1 VNKPNNDYW
10 SKTSGLAKS
19 NSVGRYSS
27 PMKDLPKN
35 PKEVLDET
43 CSNAS
48 SKPTS
53 SKWIANNLLK
63 PVKLQSSPE
72 KAKKAE
78 AENNQKADTEKA
90 QIAFQKRN
98 IYGKKADIET
108 PETFAPKIAE
118 NKEKFEAKTEVRAPM
133 VNVGLDRKNI

>member
-1 VNKPNNDYW
+1 VNKPNNDFW

-98 IYGKKADIET
+98 LLRQKSL
-108 PETFAPKIAE
+108 
-118 NKEKFEAKTEVRAPM
+118 KTKRNLRQKPRF
-133 VNVGLDRKNI
+133 GRRW